1 MIVSHRIL
9 KLLTEKEDM
18 STQGRMH
25 RIVIGFIT
33 PPIVGVILLYLV
45 LLFFSKSELDI
56 QFSNGTFLIGIPLSF
71 VVTGTQS
78 MVFSLLMEY
87 VINSN
92 TQNRPLSVLF
102 AAVIGGIS
110 CAFFGWVFVVLGV
123 LVGTILG
130 WYLRW
135 HFDKTVNRVAGD
147 I

>member
-1 MIVSHRIL
+1 MIVSHRLL
-9 KLLTEKEDM
+9 KLLTDKEDM
-18 STQGRMH
+18 SAQGRRY

-45 LLFFSKSELDI
+45 LLIFSKSELDI
-56 QFSNGTFLIGIPLSF
+56 QFSNAIFLVGIPVSF
-71 VVTGTQS
+71 VVAGIQS

-87 VINSN
+87 VNSN
-92 TQNRPLSVLF
+92 TKNRSFSVLF

-110 CAFFGWVFVVLGV
+110 CAFFGWVFVVLGI
-123 LVGTILG
+123 LIGTTLG

-135 HFDKTVNRVAGD
+135 HFDKTAKRVGEC